1 MGLHKYSA
9 SLGMRGR
16 GPVPVQG
23 SLLTASNFPFGGECA
38 LSDGGNIVGA
48 AAAASAAAA
57 LGCKRNR
64 ERGRPAP
71 IIQLGKLLVTD
82 PAIPPSSH
90 GPAVHSSR
98 GSRKY
103 NAPTSTKR

>member
-1 MGLHKYSA
+1 MGLHGLHKYSA
-9 SLGMRGR
+9 SLGMKGR

-38 LSDGGNIVGA
+38 LSDGGNIVG
-48 AAAASAAAA
+48 AAA

-90 GPAVHSSR
+90 GPAVLVVEAAEN
-98 GSRKY
+98 

>member
-1 MGLHKYSA
+1 MGLHGLHKYSA
-9 SLGMRGR
+9 SLGMKGR

-48 AAAASAAAA
+48 AA

-64 ERGRPAP
+64 ERERPAP

-90 GPAVHSSR
+90 GPAAAEV
-98 GSRKY
+98 
-103 NAPTSTKR
+103 